1 METLKQP
8 DQQHLPFAA
17 KPISTA
23 NSRAKAESSENDHE
37 AKGKPREFG
46 RELTNGSTLTCFSL

>member
-8 DQQHLPFAA
+8 DQQQLPFAS
-17 KPISTA
+17 KPISAA
-23 NSRAKAESSENDHE
+23 NSRAKAESSEIDHE